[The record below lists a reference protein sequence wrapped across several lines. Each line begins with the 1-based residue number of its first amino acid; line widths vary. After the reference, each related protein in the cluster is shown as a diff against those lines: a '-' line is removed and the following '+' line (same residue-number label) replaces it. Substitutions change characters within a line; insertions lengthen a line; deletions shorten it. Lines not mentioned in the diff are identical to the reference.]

1 MAIFFQI
8 SIQILK
14 KIDFPFPSGDMAIF
28 FPKFKNKKIF
38 KSKSKNESFPFQF
51 FFVA

>member
-14 KIDFPFPSGDMAIF
+14 KIDFPFPSGDMANF
-28 FPKFKNKKIF
+28 FSKIQKQKIF